1 MYESKSIIQSKYS
14 FEVQQL
20 TYNALQR
27 LDQSRRPYLHAA
39 MQRCNY
45 HLSESIVNY
54 KDSYS
59 IHKQITM
66 YKNFVL
72 RVAEL
77 WSLLGQWPEEIYL
90 PGLEEMIEGV
100 KQLYFDLLKELARKE
115 LHLIQINTT
124 KKPN

>member
-59 IHKQITM
+59 
-66 YKNFVL
+66 
-72 RVAEL
+72 
-77 WSLLGQWPEEIYL
+77 
-90 PGLEEMIEGV
+90 GV
-100 KQLYFDLLKELARKE
+100 FWFWGKGEQNAHWAQKICLLKLWLDQVGLPDWEINILGSGFSYDFDGPK
-115 LHLIQINTT
+115 LIGLYPPQR
-124 KKPN
+124 

>member
-20 TYNALQR
+20 TYNALKR
-27 LDQSRRPYLHAA
+27 LDERHRPYLHAA

-45 HLSESIVNY
+45 HLSETIVNY
-54 KDSYS
+54 QDSFS
-59 IHKQITM
+59 IQMQIAM

-77 WSLLGQWPEEIYL
+77 WSLLGQWPKEIYL
-90 PGLEEMIEGV
+90 PGLEEMVERV
-100 KQLYFDLLKELARKE
+100 KQLYFDLLRELSRKE
-115 LHLIQINTT
+115 VHLIQINANR
-124 KKPN
+124 KPN

>member
-1 MYESKSIIQSKYS
+1 
-14 FEVQQL
+14 
-20 TYNALQR
+20 
-27 LDQSRRPYLHAA
+27 
-39 MQRCNY
+39 
-45 HLSESIVNY
+45 
-54 KDSYS
+54 
-59 IHKQITM
+59 M

-90 PGLEEMIEGV
+90 PGLEDMIEGV

-115 LHLIQINTT
+115 RHLIQINTT